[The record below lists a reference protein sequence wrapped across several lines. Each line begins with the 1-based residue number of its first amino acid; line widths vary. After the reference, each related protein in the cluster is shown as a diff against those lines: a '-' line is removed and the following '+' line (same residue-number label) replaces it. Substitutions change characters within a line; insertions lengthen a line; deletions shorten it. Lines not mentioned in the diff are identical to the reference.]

1 MKPNKDETKRMLSQ
15 LIIYYKKVKRENE
28 NLKSQNKVLSKIIS
42 LQNIK
47 ISQLKKGQ
55 SKYQNEKMKL
65 KMKFFFLILKLIK
78 FKETSYCSS
87 LLINNLHNDLDG
99 FSNIQSS
106 LVFRIENAIILI
118 NKKIF
123 KSNVQLFWNNFKTF
137 FKRTKQTN
145 INQNKNLE
153 ILDKKNNN
161 ISKIIKNNLI
171 LNTKKYGNIKDFNVE
186 YETKKNKDLVLQ
198 KNEKEKINNDL
209 EKKELINLDFE
220 NNRKLKPNIRK
231 ENSII
236 NIGTQRNSKN
246 IEENESSINV
256 EEGENS
262 TQIGKNESS
271 IFSIEKINEDT
282 IINIKEKV
290 NAIYLKKKENSIIV
304 KEKKKN
310 VIDESKKNDNSF
322 INTEKNENLNN
333 QNFEIKSNKNNKQN
347 FEETFLVILKCSNK
361 KYKMINSAL
370 KFFREY
376 TNHYN
381 INSFNNNLNN
391 KIDDISKAVYSED
404 SLLNKMK
411 ELIYNN
417 DKKGENKYFNFNKK
431 GKFQGIC
438 KNNKILLDNEVSNNV
453 FSEEKNCSKED
464 IYMSQFNNIK
474 KDEIELL
481 NEKISHYK
489 KELNKEKKKN
499 KFYDEID
506 NIKTTL
512 DNFREKYN
520 NLINE
525 IKKEKSFIDKKN
537 NIKDYEYKKIY
548 EMIKKKNNNSNNH
561 NNTSNNNNSNNQNNT
576 SNNNKIILQIIII

>member
-1 MKPNKDETKRMLSQ
+1 MNPNKDETKRMLSQ

-28 NLKSQNKVLSKIIS
+28 KLKSQNKVLSKIIS

-55 SKYQNEKMKL
+55 SKYQNEKIKI

-123 KSNVQLFWNNFKTF
+123 KSNVQLFCNNFKNF

-161 ISKIIKNNLI
+161 ISEIIKNNLI

-246 IEENESSINV
+246 VEENKSSINV

-282 IINIKEKV
+282 LFNIKEKV

-376 TNHYN
+376 TNHYS

-417 DKKGENKYFNFNKK
+417 DKKEENKYFNFNKK

-474 KDEIELL
+474 KDEI
-481 NEKISHYK
+481 
-489 KELNKEKKKN
+489 
-499 KFYDEID
+499 
-506 NIKTTL
+506 
-512 DNFREKYN
+512 
-520 NLINE
+520 
-525 IKKEKSFIDKKN
+525 
-537 NIKDYEYKKIY
+537 
-548 EMIKKKNNNSNNH
+548 
-561 NNTSNNNNSNNQNNT
+561 
-576 SNNNKIILQIIII
+576 

>member
-1 MKPNKDETKRMLSQ
+1 
-15 LIIYYKKVKRENE
+15 
-28 NLKSQNKVLSKIIS
+28 
-42 LQNIK
+42 
-47 ISQLKKGQ
+47 
-55 SKYQNEKMKL
+55 
-65 KMKFFFLILKLIK
+65 MKFFFLILKLIK
-78 FKETSYCSS
+78 FKEASYCSS

-198 KNEKEKINNDL
+198 KNEKENINNDL
-209 EKKELINLDFE
+209 EKKKLKNLDFE

-246 IEENESSINV
+246 VEENKSSINV

-290 NAIYLKKKENSIIV
+290 NAIY
-304 KEKKKN
+304 
-310 VIDESKKNDNSF
+310 
-322 INTEKNENLNN
+322 
-333 QNFEIKSNKNNKQN
+333 
-347 FEETFLVILKCSNK
+347 
-361 KYKMINSAL
+361 
-370 KFFREY
+370 
-376 TNHYN
+376 
-381 INSFNNNLNN
+381 
-391 KIDDISKAVYSED
+391 
-404 SLLNKMK
+404 
-411 ELIYNN
+411 
-417 DKKGENKYFNFNKK
+417 
-431 GKFQGIC
+431 
-438 KNNKILLDNEVSNNV
+438 
-453 FSEEKNCSKED
+453 
-464 IYMSQFNNIK
+464 
-474 KDEIELL
+474 
-481 NEKISHYK
+481 
-489 KELNKEKKKN
+489 
-499 KFYDEID
+499 
-506 NIKTTL
+506 
-512 DNFREKYN
+512 
-520 NLINE
+520 
-525 IKKEKSFIDKKN
+525 
-537 NIKDYEYKKIY
+537 
-548 EMIKKKNNNSNNH
+548 
-561 NNTSNNNNSNNQNNT
+561 
-576 SNNNKIILQIIII
+576 